1 MLYSPHALLDG
12 RITNY
17 LIFEVATTVGYKS
30 PTSVT
35 KSIRMWRMYK
45 IYPDFKTIMDSFI
58 SAIIYRI
65 KQSD

>member
-12 RITNY
+12 R
-17 LIFEVATTVGYKS
+17 TVGYKS

-35 KSIRMWRMYK
+35 KSIRIWRMYK
-45 IYPDFKTIMDSFI
+45 TYPNFKTIVDNFI

>member
-1 MLYSPHALLDG
+1 MLYSPHAFLDG
-12 RITNY
+12 R
-17 LIFEVATTVGYKS
+17 TVGYKS

-45 IYPDFKTIMDSFI
+45 IYPDFKTIMDNSI